1 MIEDYLSGSIRQS
14 IERIRRLR
22 SIVQSRFPRE
32 YDGLRQICLGKL
44 EQMLVEFNTL
54 ATERIVDPTLQTSRR
69 LRVFKRL
76 VEQLN
81 TVEGVG
87 IFALNR
93 VNAADI
99 ALNRLITEISTEIN
113 YPLINPVVSHM
124 SQDYFHIYS
133 DFHLLCLPLIESQF
147 LLHMPDIYHELCHP
161 LHRNLDLPNL
171 EPYARAFKTS
181 LFGMVAHFHRE
192 ALAADRLRNQ
202 EARLFQIQLW
212 RTCWAKYWM
221 EEFFCDLF
229 GVLTVGPAYAWAHY
243 HLCIKRGGDP
253 FATPLMRE
261 TSHPADDARMRAMLG
276 MLRSL
281 REFDSEAYSIER
293 AWREF
298 IDAMAYRA
306 TAECHLCYSDAQIDA
321 ITRAAKEGVEGI
333 GIVTATS
340 RTKARVRDSL
350 NEAWRVFWKAPAD
363 FPSWEAD
370 EVGKLLPPTAA

>member
-14 IERIRRLR
+14 IERIRQLR
-22 SIVQSRFPRE
+22 GIVQSRFPRE

-44 EQMLVEFNTL
+44 DQILVEFNNL
-54 ATERIVDPTLQTSRR
+54 AAERIVDPTLQTPRR
-69 LRVFKRL
+69 IRIFKRL

-93 VNAADI
+93 VNVADT

-133 DFHLLCLPLIESQF
+133 EFHLLCLPLIESRF

-171 EPYARAFKTS
+171 EPYARAFKSS

-229 GVLTVGPAYAWAHY
+229 GALTVGPAYAWAHY

-253 FATPLMRE
+253 FTTPLMRE
-261 TSHPADDARMRAMLG
+261 TSHPADDARMRAMLS

-281 REFDSEAYSIER
+281 RGFDSEADSIER

-298 IDAMAYRA
+298 VAAMAYRA
-306 TAECHLCYSDAQIDA
+306 TAEYHLCYPDAQIDA
-321 ITRAAKEGVEGI
+321 ITRAAKEGVDGI
-333 GIVTATS
+333 GIVAATS

-350 NEAWRVFWKAPAD
+350 NEAWRVFWNAPAD
-363 FPSWEAD
+363 FPAWEVA
-370 EVGKLLPPTAA
+370 EVGKLLPPMAA

>member
-1 MIEDYLSGSIRQS
+1 MIEAYLSGSIRQS
-14 IERIRRLR
+14 IERIRQLR
-22 SIVQSRFPRE
+22 GIVQSRLPRE

-44 EQMLVEFNTL
+44 EQMLGEFNTL
-54 ATERIVDPTLQTSRR
+54 AAERIVDLTLQTPRR
-69 LRVFKRL
+69 IRIFKRL
-76 VEQLN
+76 VVQLN

-93 VNAADI
+93 VDAADT

-133 DFHLLCLPLIESQF
+133 DFHLLCVPLIESRF

-161 LHRNLDLPNL
+161 LHRNLDLQTL
-171 EPYARAFKTS
+171 EPYADAFKKS
-181 LFGMVAHFHRE
+181 LFAMVAHFHRE
-192 ALAADRLRNQ
+192 AVAADRLRNQ
-202 EARLFQIQLW
+202 EARLYQIQLW

-229 GVLTVGPAYAWAHY
+229 GVLTVGPAYGWAHY

-261 TSHPADDARMRAMLG
+261 TSHPADDARMRVMLG

-281 REFDSEAYSIER
+281 REFDSEADSIER

-298 IDAMAYRA
+298 IDAMGYRA
-306 TAECHLCYSDAQIDA
+306 TAEYHLCYSDAQIDA
-321 ITRAAKEGVEGI
+321 IIRAAKKGVEGL
-333 GIVTATS
+333 GIVTAPS

-350 NEAWRVFWKAPAD
+350 NEAWRVFWQAPAD
-363 FPSWEAD
+363 FPAWEVE
-370 EVGKLLPPTAA
+370 EVGKLLRPAAA